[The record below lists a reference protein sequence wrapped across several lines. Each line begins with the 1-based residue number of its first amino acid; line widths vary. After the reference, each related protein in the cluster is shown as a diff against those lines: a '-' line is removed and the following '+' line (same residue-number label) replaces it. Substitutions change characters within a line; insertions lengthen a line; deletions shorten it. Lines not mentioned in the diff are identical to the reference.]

1 MRSVLGYGLC
11 LIALILSITFAF
23 CHPNIT
29 VNFVF
34 ALLSVFTVSVLQKH
48 AVRSIENWLWEKD
61 RHHLAVIFDAL
72 FG

>member
-1 MRSVLGYGLC
+1 MWSVVGYVLC
-11 LIALILSITFAF
+11 LIALGLSITFAF

-48 AVRSIENWLWEKD
+48 AVRFVGYWLRKKD
-61 RHHLAVIFDAL
+61 RHHLAFIFDAL